1 MCSSGGSAES
11 SAGAGACA
19 RGLTLVQT
27 HLLLQL
33 CQALV
38 ARWSNNH
45 IFSLQMA
52 TESTKRGHSIGVGG
66 RGTHHAGTRAQAI
79 PIVAA
84 CLCPCLCIGLLLAMG
99 AGQAEVLSGT
109 DRRQHAWHSVP
120 LCPVLLCLPW
130 HAAGSDDLPLR
141 CSLSSEWARAWLC
154 AMCTYAHSRCAPSR
168 HLWPCSAIPA
178 PTSEV
183 LARFSLLSGCPK
195 QPLSGEENLTPIVGA
210 REGCWCL

>member
-109 DRRQHAWHSVP
+109 DRCASMPGTPSRCAQSCSACPGMLLALMICHCAAPCHQSGLVLGFAP
-120 LCPVLLCLPW
+120 CARTRTLAVRPRGTSGPVLLSQHP
-130 HAAGSDDLPLR
+130 PLR
-141 CSLSSEWARAWLC
+141 S
-154 AMCTYAHSRCAPSR
+154 
-168 HLWPCSAIPA
+168 
-178 PTSEV
+178 
-183 LARFSLLSGCPK
+183 
-195 QPLSGEENLTPIVGA
+195 
-210 REGCWCL
+210 